1 MVRVRR
7 KKKEEEPKTE
17 TSQTTTE
24 NKSEDKIKE
33 LSLDDLNNAKIEY
46 KPPQL
51 KKDADLKTDSSVKID
66 LFNVPEQSAP
76 TEDQG
81 AKLRMLKTTAAK
93 TALMFEKAI
102 YKYTTDMQ
110 MDSEE
115 EAMLHETWKGLC
127 NEFITDANSGKMMA
141 IAMFAISH
149 GSFWF
154 THIDDIK
161 ENMRKKKLEKAKNAK
176 PAQQETVQ
184 ETAPLPKPVEKSAPV
199 APKGAEGKKTAPV
212 PPGG

>member
-7 KKKEEEPKTE
+7 KKKEEEQPKSE
-17 TSQTTTE
+17 IPQTTTD
-24 NKSEDKIKE
+24 NKEDKIKE

-66 LFNVPEQSAP
+66 LFNVPDQSAP
-76 TEDQG
+76 MEDQG
-81 AKLRMLKTTAAK
+81 AKLRMLKATAAK

-110 MDSEE
+110 MDPEE

-149 GSFWF
+149 GGFWF

-184 ETAPLPKPVEKSAPV
+184 ETVPLKAVEKSAPIPPKV
-199 APKGAEGKKTAPV
+199 VENGRKSAPL